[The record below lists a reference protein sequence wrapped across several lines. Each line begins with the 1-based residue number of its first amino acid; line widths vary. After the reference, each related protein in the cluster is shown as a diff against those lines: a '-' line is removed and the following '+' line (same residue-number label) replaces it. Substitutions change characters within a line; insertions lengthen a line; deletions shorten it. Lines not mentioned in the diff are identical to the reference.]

1 MLETLPKITIKRT
14 FNVICSIYHLMWMLR
29 LISLVIA
36 YNPIS
41 IIARR
46 HTLKHEY
53 PFTMFG
59 LWKILRKENVL
70 KNIFLIFSFM
80 MKNKKKIKYNYN

>member
-46 HTLKHEY
+46 HTFVDPH
-53 PFTMFG
+53 
-59 LWKILRKENVL
+59 
-70 KNIFLIFSFM
+70 FSRAPPLDRRDSLFIRE
-80 MKNKKKIKYNYN
+80 K

>member
-1 MLETLPKITIKRT
+1 
-14 FNVICSIYHLMWMLR
+14 MLR
-29 LISLVIA
+29 LISFVIA

-46 HTLKHEY
+46 HTSKHEY

-59 LWKILRKENVL
+59 FWKILRKENVM
-70 KNIFLIFSFM
+70 KNVFLIFSFI
-80 MKNKKKIKYNYN
+80 MKNKKK